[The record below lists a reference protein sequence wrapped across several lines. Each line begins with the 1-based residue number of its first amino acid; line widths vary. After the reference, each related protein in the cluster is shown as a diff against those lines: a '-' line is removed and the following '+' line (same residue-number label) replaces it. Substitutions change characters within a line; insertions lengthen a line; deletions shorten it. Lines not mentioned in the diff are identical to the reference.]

1 MVADGEGARAQA
13 LLLRRFRGSD
23 TATTEGHRIPG
34 ATRRA
39 QRNQHH
45 PAHRVPPAGFL

>member
-13 LLLRRFRGSD
+13 LLLRRFRGSG

>member
-39 QRNQHH
+39 NVTNITR
-45 PAHRVPPAGFL
+45 RIEFRRLDS